1 MKLLIPVCELDN
13 YKSRNK
19 IPLKCEICHK
29 TFYRSKNEIQWSLKC
44 SYKKCLRVCSK
55 KCRSILRNT
64 CVPAL
69 CKTCNKSIK
78 RKKSSLRSKNIF
90 CSSSCF
96 AKYNNTHKTT
106 GYRRSKLEKW
116 IEGKLTGLYPKLEI
130 HYNKINTIN
139 SELDI
144 YIPSLKLAF
153 ELNGIFHY
161 EPIYSEEKLKKTQN
175 NDHRKFQGCLEKKIE
190 LCIIDVSKVK
200 YFKPK
205 TSEYFL
211 KIITDIINKKHA
223 DSEGIEPTPDIMPNL
238 FSKQV

>member
-78 RKKSSLRSKNIF
+78 RKGYSKKTRTYEILG
-90 CSSSCF
+90 CSFEDFKLYLESKFESWMTWEIHG
-96 AKYNNTHKTT
+96 KYNGEFNYGWDIDHIIPID
-106 GYRRSKLEKW
+106 SALNEEDLIKLN
-116 IEGKLTGLYPKLEI
+116 
-130 HYNKINTIN
+130 HYSNLQPLCSKINR
-139 SELDI
+139 DI
-144 YIPSLKLAF
+144 KVNNI
-153 ELNGIFHY
+153 IY
-161 EPIYSEEKLKKTQN
+161 EI
-175 NDHRKFQGCLEKKIE
+175 
-190 LCIIDVSKVK
+190 
-200 YFKPK
+200 
-205 TSEYFL
+205 
-211 KIITDIINKKHA
+211 
-223 DSEGIEPTPDIMPNL
+223 
-238 FSKQV
+238 